1 MQTRFCGSCGHADT
15 FSVCFPSPKD
25 HRESPLIDPESPM
38 EGSPGWGS
46 LHRNSLKF
54 LVGGNLL
61 SHTLPGA
68 VPSARTGLASG
79 FGKGPGVS
87 LPLSTTDTHTGH
99 TKYPVT
105 RVSCQTLHSGREP
118 HHHWCDQIICFVTN
132 ASNTSPTQQGVCYVG
147 KLVPVTSTH
156 YCASRSGLSTPS
168 SPGNLKRNLISKQ
181 ASRLDAFSGYPFRT

>member
-1 MQTRFCGSCGHADT
+1 MPSRAWTAVSPDPYVFTRSTARAAGIGGSGGGRDVEVMVQTRFCGSCGHADT

-132 ASNTSPTQQGVCYVG
+132 ASNTSPTQQGVC
-147 KLVPVTSTH
+147 VTSV
-156 YCASRSGLSTPS
+156 
-168 SPGNLKRNLISKQ
+168 N
-181 ASRLDAFSGYPFRT
+181 